1 MRSSRYG
8 YAIRRRYCPDHADHR
23 FSQRAIR
30 PVERDPLTVLDWRSV
45 DPAEVVESE
54 SRALSAVTES
64 GEIMRG
70 NLWHLPPKNP
80 E

>member
-1 MRSSRYG
+1 M
-8 YAIRRRYCPDHADHR
+8 
-23 FSQRAIR
+23 
-30 PVERDPLTVLDWRSV
+30 ERDPLTVLDWRSV

-70 NLWHLPPKNP
+70 NLWHVPPKNP
-80 E
+80 A